1 MWLASK
7 KKKDNYLVLFV
18 YRWILRR
25 QFLNS
30 SYYSYTGVV
39 LHAAHF
45 GVQEDGTAVPYRSQ
59 LQLVMWSLLS
69 FRFVI
74 LFLCCVSFITYHVKA
89 NVLLVN
95 MKSAAHCLL
104 TMHLLQSSQSFSH
117 QSTYVSFKHKKLN
130 SQFLWSVAYV
140 LITKQLNCI
149 FTGTRQSPCGL
160 FRCESTAELF
170 PQSFCS
176 ILFLLFSA
184 VTPRVTI

>member
-1 MWLASK
+1 M
-7 KKKDNYLVLFV
+7 VLFV

-69 FRFVI
+69 FRFVN

-160 FRCESTAELF
+160 FRCESQLNFFRNLF
-170 PQSFCS
+170 ARSFS
-176 ILFLLFSA
+176 FFSRL
-184 VTPRVTI
+184 VTLRVTI